1 MYAMWGRLV
10 RWARPSS
17 GRGARDVVALMMLA
31 QGGARLIGGA
41 SATPVNIFP
50 SRVYGGLLLL
60 CAAGLLAT
68 GRPELRCHRG
78 RWAAAL
84 AMGLWLLLIMDIW
97 GAWVSL
103 GGAVVLALVCVNE
116 VRAHEC

>member
-1 MYAMWGRLV
+1 MRAVWGRLV
-10 RWARPSS
+10 RWTRPPS

-31 QGGARLIGGA
+31 QGLGRLIGGA
-41 SATPVNIFP
+41 SATPVNFLP
-50 SRVYGGLLLL
+50 SRVYGGLLVL
-60 CAAGLLAT
+60 CAVGLLAT

-78 RWAAAL
+78 RWAAAW
-84 AMGLWLLLIMDIW
+84 AAALWSLLIMDIW

-103 GGAVVLALVCVNE
+103 GGAVVLLLACLNE